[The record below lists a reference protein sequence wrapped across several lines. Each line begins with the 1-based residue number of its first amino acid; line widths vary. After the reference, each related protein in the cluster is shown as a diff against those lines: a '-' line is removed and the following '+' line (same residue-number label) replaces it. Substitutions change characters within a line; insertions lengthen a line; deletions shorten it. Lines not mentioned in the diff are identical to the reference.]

1 MLIGNPKWL
10 PQPPSWKSVL
20 DISQTTRWKV
30 EIYDVVTID
39 MLMKTNK
46 NCADWKSK
54 KAAILKINLWPLLP
68 SGLSWNLHC
77 SNRMTTRSKIAKI
90 VPIGNPKWLP
100 QQPSLKSIFICPF
113 EKRVILCYGVWRPS
127 VRPSICKLFGFRL
140 TPPTVYIRSSWN
152 LYI

>member
-1 MLIGNPKWL
+1 MLIRNPKWL

-20 DISQTTRWKV
+20 DISQTTRQKV
-30 EIYDVVTID
+30 EIYDVATID
-39 MLMKTNK
+39 MLMKTSK

-54 KAAILKINLWPLLP
+54 NAAILKINLWPLLP

-77 SNRMTTRSKIAKI
+77 SNRI

-100 QQPSLKSIFICPF
+100 QQPSLKSIFVCPF
-113 EKRVILCYGVWRPS
+113 EKWDVLCYGVWHLS
-127 VRPSICKLFGFRL
+127 VHPSICKLFCFRL

-152 LYI
+152 LVYS